1 MSDTFRKN
9 YHTLKQE
16 NTNLVQSIKDKAE
29 ELEALLRQVS
39 SREMSVAITNLET
52 AIMWA
57 TKAVVLNDE
66 KTYGSQAQKTG
77 N

>member
-9 YHTLKQE
+9 YHTLMPM
-16 NTNLVQSIKDKAE
+16 NTNLVMEIKDKAE

-57 TKAVVLNDE
+57 TKAVVLHDQ
-66 KTYGSQAQKTG
+66 KQQAE
-77 N
+77 